1 MTATPNPI
9 NSFNVRQVLAWPFG
23 MGGLVALR
31 NLIHDRIRLIATL
44 VGVVFAVVLMNVEIG
59 IFIGFTETTSSLID
73 HADADLWIMAPGTRN
88 VDQVIAISERKYYEA
103 VATPGVAQAAKLNVE
118 FANLRRPDGGTES
131 VLVVGVDPTSTL
143 AGPWDVVEGD
153 VQNLRYPN
161 TVMIDEFYRE
171 KLGIKRLGE
180 IVEIGD
186 HRAQVVGFTRGI
198 RSFTQSPYVFAS
210 TKTALDY
217 SRIRSDETK
226 YVLVKLAPGASASDV
241 KRRLQSGLQDVAVK
255 SARAF
260 RYETQFYWMFTT
272 GAGLA
277 LLAAAIMGLV
287 VGGVI
292 ISQTLY
298 ATTID
303 HIAEYGTLRAIGA
316 SDTYLYGII
325 VRQAVLTGV
334 AGYAIGLALSIVCVA
349 ITKNGGPAM
358 ILPMPI
364 VAALLVLTVLMCI
377 TAALVSIRKVTKID
391 PGAVFK

>member
-1 MTATPNPI
+1 
-9 NSFNVRQVLAWPFG
+9 
-23 MGGLVALR
+23 
-31 NLIHDRIRLIATL
+31 
-44 VGVVFAVVLMNVEIG
+44 
-59 IFIGFTETTSSLID
+59 
-73 HADADLWIMAPGTRN
+73 
-88 VDQVIAISERKYYEA
+88 
-103 VATPGVAQAAKLNVE
+103 
-118 FANLRRPDGGTES
+118 LRRPDGGTES
-131 VLVVGVDPTSTL
+131 VLVVGFDPTSSL

-153 VQNLRYPN
+153 VRNLRYPD
-161 TVMIDEFYRE
+161 TVMVDEFYRE
-171 KLGIKRLGE
+171 KLGIKRLGQ
-180 IVEIGD
+180 IVDIGD

-210 TKTALDY
+210 TKTALNY

-226 YVLVKLAPGASASDV
+226 YVLVKLAPGASTSAV
-241 KRRLQSGLQDVAVK
+241 QRRLRDSLQDVDVK

-260 RYETQFYWMFTT
+260 SYETQLYWMFTT

-277 LLAAAIMGLV
+277 LLAAALMGLV

-325 VRQAVLTGV
+325 VRQAVITGIT
-334 AGYAIGLALSIVCVA
+334 GYAIGLALSVLCVA
-349 ITKNGGPAM
+349 VTKNGGPAV
-358 ILPMPI
+358 ILPALVVGSMLI
-364 VAALLVLTVLMCI
+364 VTVLMCI
-377 TAALVSIRKVTKID
+377 TAALLSIRKVTKID